1 MENGY
6 LSGDE
11 LVTCK
16 FTVCYDLNLQA
27 MMPVIV
33 MSHAEVQNCR
43 LI

>member
-27 MMPVIV
+27 MMCKT
-33 MSHAEVQNCR
+33 AG
-43 LI
+43 